1 MEYPPNLWLSRRLW
15 LRVNLMFWQDYL
27 AKSGEKTEGHVARS
41 PRALSQVPHLEL
53 KGHLVCR
60 MCLELLLNL
69 VATQGID

>member
-1 MEYPPNLWLSRRLW
+1 
-15 LRVNLMFWQDYL
+15 MFWQDYL

-41 PRALSQVPHLEL
+41 PRALSRVPHLEL